1 MNDRRTIGV
10 IVDAGHGGVDGGASG
25 SGLVEKD
32 LTLQAAKYMYQ
43 RLTDLGIPA
52 VITRDT
58 DRTLTREERIGT
70 ALNSFGRN
78 SDVILISNHI
88 NAGGGEG
95 AEIVYALRNS
105 PVLAQMAI
113 DNIGAAGQKIR
124 KIYQRR
130 LPENPSQDYYY
141 IIRDTN
147 PLQSL
152 LVEYGFIDN
161 ANDAN
166 KLRKNLNSYV
176 EGVVKAIADYS
187 NVPYAPPS
195 STPVINDQVYTVQK
209 GDTLYSIARR
219 YNISVADLKS
229 INNLTGDGLSV
240 GQKLYLVPLQDDIIP
255 SNTITYTVQRGDSLS
270 KIASLYNTTVKEIK
284 SLNNLISDILQVGQ
298 QLVIP
303 ILEENGDDMVPE
315 VDGYQEYIVQPGD
328 SLSRIATLF
337 NTSIDDI
344 KSLNGLTSNIIL
356 VGQVLK
362 IPNEVDAGNNF
373 DQYEEYTVQKGD
385 SLWKI
390 AKEYNLSVDDIVD
403 FNGLTS
409 LNLKIGDILKI
420 PTIAVTSNDVYIVQN
435 GDSLWSIARKFNVTV
450 DELKNKNGLTS
461 NLLSIG
467 QELIIP

>member
-1 MNDRRTIGV
+1 M
-10 IVDAGHGGVDGGASG
+10 
-25 SGLVEKD
+25 
-32 LTLQAAKYMYQ
+32 
-43 RLTDLGIPA
+43 
-52 VITRDT
+52 
-58 DRTLTREERIGT
+58 
-70 ALNSFGRN
+70 
-78 SDVILISNHI
+78 
-88 NAGGGEG
+88 
-95 AEIVYALRNS
+95 
-105 PVLAQMAI
+105 
-113 DNIGAAGQKIR
+113 
-124 KIYQRR
+124 
-130 LPENPSQDYYY
+130 
-141 IIRDTN
+141 
-147 PLQSL
+147 
-152 LVEYGFIDN
+152 
-161 ANDAN
+161 
-166 KLRKNLNSYV
+166 
-176 EGVVKAIADYS
+176 
-187 NVPYAPPS
+187 
-195 STPVINDQVYTVQK
+195 
-209 GDTLYSIARR
+209 
-219 YNISVADLKS
+219 
-229 INNLTGDGLSV
+229 

-328 SLSRIATLF
+328 SLSRIANLF

-420 PTIAVTSNDVYIVQN
+420 PTTAVTSNDVYIVQN

>member
-1 MNDRRTIGV
+1 
-10 IVDAGHGGVDGGASG
+10 
-25 SGLVEKD
+25 
-32 LTLQAAKYMYQ
+32 
-43 RLTDLGIPA
+43 
-52 VITRDT
+52 
-58 DRTLTREERIGT
+58 
-70 ALNSFGRN
+70 
-78 SDVILISNHI
+78 
-88 NAGGGEG
+88 
-95 AEIVYALRNS
+95 
-105 PVLAQMAI
+105 MAI

-161 ANDAN
+161 VNDAN

-187 NVPYAPPS
+187 NVPYSPPS

-420 PTIAVTSNDVYIVQN
+420 PTIAGTSNDVYIVQN